1 MLYWKKLVNNNY
13 ISQSIF
19 FCAFLAF
26 FLSSCGKE
34 LEIEI
39 EIPAN
44 NPKLVVNSTLVPY
57 SLPGGKYL
65 GIELGSSTS
74 IFDTVTHNSIIDA
87 SVLLFKNNDFID
99 TLQYNPDN
107 GLYSFGYGPF
117 EGPSIGDK
125 YAIQIFAEG
134 YEQVW
139 AETKIPEEVEIIEAN
154 IIPVAFINDHGGVW
168 SEVVLT
174 FDDPG
179 NFNNYY
185 EIVVVTDI
193 SDYLYDPENYSYLFS
208 HESFITGES
217 YYPSPLRFDLK
228 EPKRLLFNDNS
239 FNGED
244 VTLSFY
250 YYPPQFMTDKRFISH
265 HIVSVQLRNIT
276 EEYYLFKTSFL
287 QSLYNQKEDILYG
300 MGEPLNVF
308 SNIENGYGIFAGF
321 NESIVQIL
329 IPETIVD

>member
-87 SVLLFKNNDFID
+87 SVLLFKNNDFKD

-125 YAIQIFAEG
+125 YTIEVFAEG

-139 AETKIPEEVEIIEAN
+139 AETKIPEKVEIIEAN

-179 NFNNYY
+179 NINNYY
-185 EIVVVTDI
+185 EIVVVSDI
-193 SDYLYDPENYSYLFS
+193 SDYLYDPKKFSPLFS

-228 EPKRLLFNDNS
+228 EPKHLLFNDNS

-250 YYPPQFMTDKRFISH
+250 YYPPQFMTAKRFVSH